1 MPDGLDDAARAFQ
14 TEIAPGSTRPRDES
28 GRFQQAE
35 KPEPLFAERRVEG
48 DPLTGDTRDAG
59 EDARLARRER
69 RVADGWIDER
79 ADGEAQS
86 RSRQAASQTQREGG
100 ERSLQREN
108 GAQRHD
114 AAADDGHARTETEQG
129 GGPEDESDQQDQD
142 AERSQGADAEG
153 ERGDADGESERDAE
167 TRFKVTTLDGQ
178 PVERF
183 EVTVDGRPEQVTLD
197 EALAGY
203 IKEATFKQRL
213 NKVHEARQ
221 AVEAQANEV
230 SQWRGLYAQRLQA
243 LDRELAELT
252 PAEPDWDKEFAANP
266 NGARAQQKAFQA
278 IYAKRQQIAQEQQRV
293 AEETRVANDK
303 QIQSYAVQQFGEF
316 VQEANYRDE
325 KALQSELSVI
335 RSYLRK
341 EGFNEAEAA
350 TVYDKRMLHV
360 ARKAAL
366 YDQMMSSKPKP
377 VRPGQG
383 RALIPG
389 AAKPIGN
396 AARRH
401 IDDAQQRLA
410 KTGRLEDAASVMARL
425 IR

>member
-1 MPDGLDDAARAFQ
+1 MPPEGIDDAARAFQ
-14 TEIAPGSTRPRDES
+14 TEIAPGSTRPRDEG
-28 GRFQQAE
+28 GRFQTAAR
-35 KPEPLFAERRVEG
+35 PEPLFAERRIEG

-59 EDARLARRER
+59 EDARLARIER
-69 RVADGWIDER
+69 RVADGRSEEG
-79 ADGEAQS
+79 DGERLERGVSDNAT
-86 RSRQAASQTQREGG
+86 RARHAAGDGEHGRASEEQG
-100 ERSLQREN
+100 ERGEGEPEQHDQDGEGTDEGPGSE
-108 GAQRHD
+108 GAS
-114 AAADDGHARTETEQG
+114 E
-129 GGPEDESDQQDQD
+129 QD
-142 AERSQGADAEG
+142 AESQ
-153 ERGDADGESERDAE
+153 
-167 TRFKVTTLDGQ
+167 FKVTTLDGK

-221 AVEAQANEV
+221 AIEAQANEV
-230 SQWRGLYAQRLQA
+230 TQWRGLYAQRLAA

-278 IYAKRQQIAQEQQRV
+278 IYAKRQQIALEQQRV
-293 AEETRVANDK
+293 EQETRVANDRN
-303 QIQSYAVQQFGEF
+303 IERYAVQQFGEF

-335 RSYLRK
+335 RAYLRK
-341 EGFNEAEAA
+341 EGFSEAESA

-366 YDQMMSSKPKP
+366 YDQMMGSKPKP

-383 RALIPG
+383 KALIPG

>member
-1 MPDGLDDAARAFQ
+1 MPEGIDGAARAFQ
-14 TEIAPGSTRPRDES
+14 QEIAPGSSRSRDDS
-28 GRFQQAE
+28 GRFQSTSTR
-35 KPEPLFAERRVEG
+35 PEPLFEERITEG

-59 EDARLARRER
+59 EDRRLAEIER
-69 RVADGWIDER
+69 RIADGRSEEGDEERLERGVQDR
-79 ADGEAQS
+79 ARARNARGDG
-86 RSRQAASQTQREGG
+86 
-100 ERSLQREN
+100 
-108 GAQRHD
+108 RHQP
-114 AAADDGHARTETEQG
+114 AADEQG
-129 GGPEDESDQQDQD
+129 GRAQDEPEQQDQD
-142 AERSQGADAEG
+142 AQGSDEGGDAEG
-153 ERGDADGESERDAE
+153 GEGDAQGDAQRDAE
-167 TRFKVTTLDGQ
+167 SESRFRVTTLDGQ

-183 EVTVDGRPEQVTLD
+183 EVTVDGRPVEVSLD

-203 IKEATFKQRL
+203 IKEATFKTRL

-221 AVEAQANEV
+221 AVEQQAAETL
-230 SQWRGLYAQRLQA
+230 QMRDAYAQRLMM

-252 PAEPDWDKEFAANP
+252 PPEPNWDQEFAVNP
-266 NGARAQQKAFQA
+266 AKARNDQKAFQA
-278 IYAKRQQIAQEQQRV
+278 IYGKRQQIAQEMARV
-293 AEETRVANDK
+293 AAETRAQTDAQV
-303 QIQSYAVQQFGEF
+303 QRYAIQQFGEF

-325 KALQSELSVI
+325 KALQGELSVI
-335 RSYLRK
+335 RGYLRR
-341 EGFNEAEAA
+341 EGFSEAEAA

-366 YDQMMSSKPKP
+366 YDQMTSTKPKP

-401 IDDAQQRLA
+401 IDDAQNKLA